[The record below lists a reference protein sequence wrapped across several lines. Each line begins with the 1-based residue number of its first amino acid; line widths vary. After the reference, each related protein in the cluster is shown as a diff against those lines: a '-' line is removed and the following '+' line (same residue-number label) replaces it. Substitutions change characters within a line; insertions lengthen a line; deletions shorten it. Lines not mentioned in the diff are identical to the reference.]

1 MLLKGYQKEIFR
13 AECNPNFESLHCFAH
28 LDEDV
33 GDALPFLNAELGG
46 SQFTKTPPSVTFR
59 VQGKLITVHARK
71 IAVNALK
78 DEEEA
83 DKILSWLK
91 NQINDVWRRREE
103 IEPSYESAQ
112 KPQVFQILKL
122 LPKTNCHECGQ
133 KTCMVFAAL
142 AADGAMGADDC
153 PPLGDK
159 NRAGLREYLGKFRFD

>member
-13 AECNPNFESLHCFAH
+13 AECNPSFESLHCYAH
-28 LDEDV
+28 LNEDV

-83 DKILSWLK
+83 DKILAWLK
-91 NQINDVWRRREE
+91 NQINEV
-103 IEPSYESAQ
+103 
-112 KPQVFQILKL
+112 
-122 LPKTNCHECGQ
+122 
-133 KTCMVFAAL
+133 
-142 AADGAMGADDC
+142 
-153 PPLGDK
+153 
-159 NRAGLREYLGKFRFD
+159 